1 MGQTLFV
8 VWREAME
15 ALLVIGILY
24 AWLNSFPEGQ
34 KGKRYLLL
42 GVALGSLLAVFLAAS
57 IYGLSNLL
65 SGDSYDLFLIAMQLT
80 AAVLIVQMV
89 YWMNQHG
96 RHLKQHLEQGLSK
109 QVQQANWL
117 GVTLIT
123 AIAIAREGSEI
134 VVFLSST
141 IFSLTSATVLPFL
154 LTCALGLLLAF
165 ATFYVFQFSQRWL
178 SWPVFFKVTTA
189 ILLCLGASLFLKGM
203 EGAFEF
209 SLNYDWNVPDVLL
222 DPAWDISAILDD
234 SSPLGSLLASLLAY
248 RAMPAWFSVLSF
260 ALYWLAVY
268 LLFKVIKPHLNNLAK
283 LPTQQ
288 HA

>member
-34 KGKRYLLL
+34 QGKRYLLF
-42 GVALGSLLAVFLAAS
+42 GVLLGSLMAVFLAAS
-57 IYGLSNLL
+57 IYGLSSLL
-65 SGDSYDLFLIAMQLT
+65 SGDSYDLFLIAMQLL

-96 RHLKQHLEQGLSK
+96 RHLKQHLENGLSQ
-109 QVQQANWL
+109 QVSQANWL
-117 GVTLIT
+117 GVTFIT

-141 IFSLTSATVLPFL
+141 IFSLTRATLLPFI
-154 LTCALGLLLAF
+154 LTCVLGLVLAF
-165 ATFYVFQFSQRWL
+165 VTFYIFQASKRWL
-178 SWPVFFKVTTA
+178 SWPVFFKVTSA
-189 ILLCLGASLFLKGM
+189 ILLFLGAALFLKGM

-209 SLNYDWNVPDVLL
+209 SLNYDWNIPDFLL
-222 DPAWDISAILDD
+222 DPAWDISALLDD
-234 SSPLGSLLASLLAY
+234 SSPLGSLLASLFAY
-248 RAMPAWFSVLSF
+248 RAMPAWFSVISF

-268 LLFKVIKPHLNNLAK
+268 LLFKVLKPRMDSSSK
-283 LPTQQ
+283 PQTQ
-288 HA
+288 HYV

>member
-24 AWLNSFPEGQ
+24 AWLNSFPEGK

-96 RHLKQHLEQGLSK
+96 RHLKQHLENDLSQHVK
-109 QVQQANWL
+109 QANWL
-117 GVTLIT
+117 GITFIT

-141 IFSLTSATVLPFL
+141 IFSLTATTLLPFL

-165 ATFYVFQFSQRWL
+165 VTFYIFQFSQRWL
-178 SWPVFFKVTTA
+178 SWSVFFKITTA

-209 SLNYDWNVPDVLL
+209 SLNYDWNVPNLLL
-222 DPAWDISAILDD
+222 DPAWDISATLDD
-234 SSPLGSLLASLLAY
+234 SSPLGSLLASLFAY

-268 LLFKVIKPHLNNLAK
+268 LLFKVIKPRRNNATQ
-283 LPTQQ
+283 PQTQQ
-288 HA
+288 HT

>member
-42 GVALGSLLAVFLAAS
+42 GVVLGSLMAVFLAAS

-65 SGDSYDLFLIAMQLT
+65 SGDSYDLFLIAMQLI

-96 RHLKQHLEQGLSK
+96 RHLKQHLENGLSE
-109 QVQQANWL
+109 QVSQANWL
-117 GVTLIT
+117 GITFIT

-141 IFSLTSATVLPFL
+141 IFSLTTATLMPFI
-154 LTCALGLLLAF
+154 LTCVLGLVLAF
-165 ATFYVFQFSQRWL
+165 ATFYIFQFSQRWL

-209 SLNYDWNVPDVLL
+209 SLNYDWNIPDVLL
-222 DPAWDISAILDD
+222 DPAWDISALLDD
-234 SSPLGSLLASLLAY
+234 SSPFGSLMASLFAY
-248 RAMPAWFSVLSF
+248 RAMPAWFSVISF

-268 LLFKVIKPHLNNLAK
+268 LLFKVIKPHLENAPK
-283 LPTQQ
+283 QRIQQ